1 MLLISVKSTFFSI
14 GIGIAYSLFNYSD
27 LRSKLWILSPILTV
41 LYLGGINVYSEGND
55 FETKKI
61 LFDHLI
67 AREGEE
73 ASFHLQPKIKLFLF
87 TISFPIFY
95 FLAKKVNN
103 IKFRKLSFIVLV
115 FSILCFI
122 WGYFYHLYGGLY
134 YPEPKLA
141 ALGPTRAVEIYELFF
156 ALLIALFIAKTN
168 LSNLNKTCLYSCL
181 FYIPFGLKG
190 VFFSLSIIT
199 LFILINLIANK
210 NKLNFFDK
218 IIKEKS
224 ANFILIISIIFF
236 FINFSFY
243 NLYNFKEKL

>member
-1 MLLISVKSTFFSI
+1 MISVKSTFFSI

-115 FSILCFI
+115 FFNFMFHLGIFLSLVWRIILS
-122 WGYFYHLYGGLY
+122 
-134 YPEPKLA
+134 
-141 ALGPTRAVEIYELFF
+141 RAKISCPR
-156 ALLIALFIAKTN
+156 TN
-168 LSNLNKTCLYSCL
+168 
-181 FYIPFGLKG
+181 
-190 VFFSLSIIT
+190 
-199 LFILINLIANK
+199 
-210 NKLNFFDK
+210 
-218 IIKEKS
+218 
-224 ANFILIISIIFF
+224 
-236 FINFSFY
+236 
-243 NLYNFKEKL
+243 